1 MTVSLSPVDAELD
14 GRWRAAFNEP
24 LPMLGSPEI
33 ARAILDAHDGAAIER
48 RLTTGIEPV
57 PLKIDKR
64 TEP

>member
-1 MTVSLSPVDAELD
+1 MTVSLSLIDAELD
-14 GRWRAAFNEP
+14 ARWRAAFNEP

-48 RLTTGIEPV
+48 RLTTGIEPA